1 MTRYYSI
8 CKLNQSFRSPRLPSG
23 YTSRVELTSSSIYSK
38 NIFRASSISTK
49 LSTRSSY
56 GPFRIGRVT
65 GSRGEVLSLQRLF
78 QGKNRELSSTVVI
91 YCKDKIP
98 IVAKEIPQGSTRIRF
113 IDNSLRVSSKGLV
126 CSAKFVGLFKEP
138 CFFSEY
144 SM

>member
-8 CKLNQSFRSPRLPSG
+8 CELNQSFRSPRLPSE

-78 QGKNRELSSTVVI
+78 QGKNRELSSTVVFLGDCAA
-91 YCKDKIP
+91 YPAERLPVHSALWPVCLP
-98 IVAKEIPQGSTRIRF
+98 GQGEMARQAPCAAAG
-113 IDNSLRVSSKGLV
+113 SSGVEDEL
-126 CSAKFVGLFKEP
+126 SA
-138 CFFSEY
+138 S
-144 SM
+144 S